1 MEDGCTWPLEDES
14 PVVIVIMIPY
24 LQPRNNDGSYLSVPC
39 SFQGVQEVRAML
51 LPGLAELLLAVWDPR
66 LLVGNGV
73 S

>member
-1 MEDGCTWPLEDES
+1 M
-14 PVVIVIMIPY
+14 
-24 LQPRNNDGSYLSVPC
+24 QLSR
-39 SFQGVQEVRAML
+39 GQEVRAML